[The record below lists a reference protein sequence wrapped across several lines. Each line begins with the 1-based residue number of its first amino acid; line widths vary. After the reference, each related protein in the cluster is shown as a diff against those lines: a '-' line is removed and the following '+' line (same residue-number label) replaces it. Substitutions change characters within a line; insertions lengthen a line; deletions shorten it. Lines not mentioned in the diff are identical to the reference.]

1 MTKQFTHNDLI
12 SYIYQE
18 MTEAKQELLMQAL
31 HSEES
36 LMEEYLQ
43 MLSTIEQL
51 EQVCL
56 QPSVKVVKAIKAMAH
71 STGLQKV

>member
-18 MTEAKQELLMQAL
+18 MTEAKQELLVQAL
-31 HSEES
+31 HSEKS

-56 QPSVKVVKAIKAMAH
+56 QPSEKVVKAIKAMAH